1 MDWRG
6 VRRATCLRP
15 RKDLVC
21 PLSAALEAVLAKYRS
36 LVPSLA
42 LLIHLADGGRGPVSL
57 SALDKAVGWARYLFS
72 HARRIYGAVPTAESE
87 REAELRDWI
96 EGRSGTVA
104 PRELAHGMRR
114 FRGDTAGAEAALN
127 ALVKAGEGEWVDVPP
142 GPRGGRATRVF
153 RLLPG
158 VTVSPL
164 GRSRSRIP
172 RSPARPLR
180 PIPRQSRCRV
190 AGPAC
195 G

>member
-1 MDWRG
+1 M
-6 VRRATCLRP
+6 
-15 RKDLVC
+15 
-21 PLSAALEAVLAKYRS
+21 LAKYRS

-158 VTVSPL
+158 VTVTTTPPRPGRNGGFGDGDGL
-164 GRSRSRIP
+164 GLAEINGML
-172 RSPARPLR
+172 AEAAEAD
-180 PIPRQSRCRV
+180 Q
-190 AGPAC
+190 A
-195 G
+195 